1 MSNAPNKI
9 LELVEK
15 YERGIGNYRSSSYNE
30 TQVRRE
36 FIDPMFGALGWD
48 VDNSMG
54 LASGFT
60 DVIHEDRLTIDGVS
74 KAPDYSFRIGGI
86 RKFFVEA
93 KRPSK
98 NLKDDPAPAKQ
109 IRRYAWNAKLE
120 ISILTDFEEFIIY
133 DCRHIPDESE
143 GAASHRLAYFSF
155 RDYLEKWDEIASWIS
170 KDAVLDGRF
179 DEKNRASKN
188 KRGTSEVDRVF
199 LADMEDWRRLLAVDL
214 IKRNKLTQNEL
225 NFAVQQTLD
234 RIVFLRI
241 AEDRGIEN
249 YGDLSKATSG
259 SRAYEKLLSC
269 FFAADQKYNSGL
281 FHFQS
286 EALGNEEHD
295 ILTPHLKIGN
305 ETLKEIIERLYFP
318 RSPYNFRVLPADI
331 LGQVYERFLGQVIRI
346 TETGTAV
353 IEPKPEVRKAGGVYY
368 TPTYIVNNMVERTL
382 APALADKS
390 PDSISNLKV
399 LDPASGSGTFLLEAY
414 DYLLHWHLNYY
425 AQSSE
430 QKYKSRY
437 YRGKNNDYFLTVDEK
452 RRILLNN
459 IFGVDIDA
467 QAVEVTKLSLLLK
480 VLEDESES
488 SLATQLQLFHE
499 RALPSLHEN
508 IKCGNSLISKD
519 FFEEDV
525 IFDIDVDERRRVN
538 AFDWRHEFPN
548 AMAKG
553 GFDVILGNPPYILS
567 REQFSK
573 KELAYFNL
581 HYPSGWEKR
590 NTFLLFMEL
599 LLQLVK
605 PTSRAAFIVPNSWLT
620 IESAKLVRD
629 LYRPLLLEV
638 IDLNYQVFEDANV
651 EPSIFVISGSVVKAK
666 PIVMRAKSPLDLI
679 NGSTVSIDRG
689 LWDRSQGRL
698 TIPDDPTHVTLVD
711 SIYKEAV
718 EIGSIFSVQ
727 TGLQAYEQGK
737 GNPKQSSDDVKNH
750 IYDRTERK
758 DENSY
763 RYLQGRDVG
772 RFSLDW
778 SGMWMQYGPWLS
790 QPRDLKMFTRPR
802 IVLREITSPFPHC
815 FNATFTSKAYLSNKS
830 VLTVLDPDDNN
841 NRLSVL
847 EVILNSRLMS
857 LCYRARAV
865 KGARK
870 LFPKIVI
877 RNLRELPFPKE
888 LSPTQIERVLTLKNS
903 WQKSKSKTDSIRI
916 PNLKTQSQRETDSLE
931 LALEREVCGLFCLT
945 IEQSEIL
952 LKTTDSLEH

>member
-1 MSNAPNKI
+1 MSSAPSKI
-9 LELVEK
+9 IELVEK
-15 YERGIGNYRSSSYNE
+15 YERGIENYRSSSYNE

-48 VDNSMG
+48 VDNSLG

-60 DVIHEDRLTIDGVS
+60 EVIHEDRLSIDGIS
-74 KAPDYSFRIGGI
+74 KAPDYSFRIGGV

-93 KRPSK
+93 KRPSI
-98 NLKDDPAPAKQ
+98 NLKDNPAPAKQ

-143 GAASHRLAYFSF
+143 GASSHRLAYFSF
-155 RDYLEKWDEIASWIS
+155 RDYVEKWDEIASWVS

-179 DEKNRASKN
+179 DEKNRSSRN

-214 IKRNKLTQNEL
+214 IKRNKLTQSEL

-259 SRAYEKLLSC
+259 SRAYEKLMAC

-281 FHFQS
+281 FHFQT
-286 EALGNEEHD
+286 AVKGNDEPD
-295 ILTPHLKIGN
+295 TFTPQLRIGN
-305 ETLKEIIERLYFP
+305 ETLKEITDRLYFP

-346 TETGTAV
+346 TDTGTAV

-368 TPTYIVNNMVERTL
+368 TPTYIVNDMVERTL
-382 APALADKS
+382 APALKNKS
-390 PDSISNLKV
+390 PDAISNLKV

-414 DYLLHWHLNYY
+414 DYLLHWHRNFYV
-425 AQSSE
+425 QSTE

-437 YRGKNNDYFLTVDEK
+437 YQGKNNEYLLTIDEK

-480 VLEDESES
+480 VLEDESDS
-488 SLATQLQLFHE
+488 SLATQMELFHE
-499 RALPSLHEN
+499 RALPSLHKN
-508 IKCGNSLISKD
+508 IKCGNSLISSD
-519 FFEEDV
+519 YFDDDV
-525 IFDIDVDERRRVN
+525 IFDVDVDERRRVN
-538 AFDWRHEFPN
+538 TFDWSQEFPDVIGR
-548 AMAKG
+548 G

-573 KELAYFNL
+573 KELAYFNS

-599 LLQLVK
+599 LLKLLKQTGK
-605 PTSRAAFIVPNSWLT
+605 AAFIVPNSWLT

-638 IDLNYQVFEDANV
+638 IDLNYPVFEDANV
-651 EPSIFVISGSVVKAK
+651 EPSIFVIAGSVVKAK
-666 PIVMRAKSPLDLI
+666 PVVMRAKSAQDL
-679 NGSTVSIDRG
+679 NFGARVTIDRA

-711 SIYKEAV
+711 SVYSKAV
-718 EIGSIFSVQ
+718 GIGSIFNVQ

-737 GNPKQSSDDVKNH
+737 GNPKQSADDVKNH
-750 IYDRTERK
+750 VYDRTERE
-758 DENSY
+758 DEDSY
-763 RYLQGRDVG
+763 QYLQGRDVG
-772 RFSLDW
+772 RYSIDW

-790 QPRDLKMFTRPR
+790 QPREIKMFTRPR

-815 FNATFTSKAYLSNKS
+815 FNATFTTKPYLSNKS
-830 VLTVLDPDDNN
+830 VLTVLDPDDDDK
-841 NRLSVL
+841 RLSVL
-847 EVILNSRLMS
+847 EVVLNSRLMS

-877 RNLRELPFPKE
+877 RNLRELPFPE
-888 LSPTQIERVLTLKNS
+888 ALSSSQIERVLKVKND
-903 WQKSKSKTDSIRI
+903 WVNSKLNVEAIRI
-916 PNLKTQSQRETDSLE
+916 PNLRTQAQRETDSLE
-931 LALEREVCGLFCLT
+931 LALEREVCALFGLT
-945 IEQSEIL
+945 IEQTEQL
-952 LKTTDSLEH
+952 LATTDAPE

>member
-1 MSNAPNKI
+1 MSSAPSKI
-9 LELVEK
+9 IELVEK
-15 YERGIGNYRSSSYNE
+15 YERGIGNYRSSFYNE

-60 DVIHEDRLTIDGVS
+60 DVIHEDRLAIDGVS
-74 KAPDYSFRIGGI
+74 KAPDYSFRIGGV

-93 KRPSK
+93 KRPSI
-98 NLKDDPAPAKQ
+98 NLKDNPAPAKQ

-143 GAASHRLAYFSF
+143 GASSHRLAYFSF
-155 RDYLEKWDEIASWIS
+155 RDYIEKWDEIESWIS

-179 DEKNRASKN
+179 DEKNRSSKN

-214 IKRNKLTQNEL
+214 IKRNEFTQNEL

-249 YGDLSKATSG
+249 YGELSKATSG
-259 SRAYEKLLSC
+259 SRAYEKLMAC

-281 FHFQS
+281 FHFQKES
-286 EALGNEEHD
+286 KGNDEPD
-295 ILTPHLKIGN
+295 TFTPQLKISN
-305 ETLKEIIERLYFP
+305 ETLKEITDRLYFP

-346 TETGTAV
+346 TDTGSAV

-368 TPTYIVNNMVERTL
+368 TPTYIVKDMVERTL
-382 APALADKS
+382 APALTNKS
-390 PDSISNLKV
+390 PDAISNLKV

-414 DYLLHWHLNYY
+414 DYLLNWHRNYY
-425 AQSSE
+425 VQSSE

-437 YRGKNNDYFLTVDEK
+437 YQGKNNEYFLTIDEK

-488 SLATQLQLFHE
+488 SLTSQLQLLHE

-508 IKCGNSLISKD
+508 IKCGNSLISND
-519 FFEEDV
+519 FFDDDL
-525 IFDIDVDERRRVN
+525 IFDVDVDERRRVN
-538 AFDWRHEFPN
+538 TFDWSKEFPSI
-548 AMAKG
+548 MTKG
-553 GFDVILGNPPYILS
+553 GFDIILGNPPYILS

-573 KELAYFNL
+573 RELAYFNS

-599 LLQLVK
+599 LLNLLKQSGK
-605 PTSRAAFIVPNSWLT
+605 AAFIVPNSWLT

-651 EPSIFVISGSVVKAK
+651 EPSIFVIAGSRVKAK
-666 PIVMRAKSPLDLI
+666 PIVMRAKSAQDLNI
-679 NGSTVSIDRG
+679 GVRVTIDRA

-711 SIYKEAV
+711 SVYSEAV

-737 GNPKQSSDDVKNH
+737 GNPKQSAHDVKNH
-750 IYDRTERK
+750 IYDRTERQ
-758 DENSY
+758 DEDSY
-763 RYLQGRDVG
+763 KYLQGRDVG
-772 RFSLDW
+772 RYSLDW
-778 SGMWMQYGPWLS
+778 SGMWMQYGSWLS
-790 QPRDLKMFTRPR
+790 QPREIKMFTRPR

-815 FNATFTSKAYLSNKS
+815 FNATFTSKPYLSNKS
-830 VLTVLDPDDNN
+830 VLTILDPDDDET
-841 NRLSVL
+841 RLSVL

-865 KGARK
+865 KGARR

-888 LSPTQIERVLTLKNS
+888 LSTSQIERVLALKNA
-903 WQKSKSKTDSIRI
+903 WLKNKCLADEIRV
-916 PNLKTQSQRETDSLE
+916 PNLRTQAQRDSDSLE
-931 LALEREVCGLFCLT
+931 LALEREVCGLFALSIKQT
-945 IEQSEIL
+945 EEL
-952 LKTTDSLEH
+952 FKTTDASE

>member
-1 MSNAPNKI
+1 MSSAPSKI
-9 LELVEK
+9 IELVEK
-15 YERGIGNYRSSSYNE
+15 YERGIENYRSSSYNE

-48 VDNSMG
+48 VDNSLG

-60 DVIHEDRLTIDGVS
+60 EVIHEDRLSIDGVS
-74 KAPDYSFRIGGI
+74 KAPDYSFRIGGV

-93 KRPSK
+93 KRPSI
-98 NLKDDPAPAKQ
+98 NLKDNPAPAKQ

-143 GAASHRLAYFSF
+143 GASSHRLAYFSF
-155 RDYLEKWDEIASWIS
+155 RDYLEKWDEIASWLS

-179 DEKNRASKN
+179 DEKNRSSRN

-214 IKRNKLTQNEL
+214 IKRNKLTQSEL

-259 SRAYEKLLSC
+259 SRAYEKLMAC

-281 FHFQS
+281 FHFQT
-286 EALGNEEHD
+286 AVKGNDEPD
-295 ILTPHLKIGN
+295 RFTPQLRIGN
-305 ETLKEIIERLYFP
+305 ETLKEITDRLYFP

-346 TETGTAV
+346 TDTGTAV

-368 TPTYIVNNMVERTL
+368 TPTYIVNDMVERTL
-382 APALADKS
+382 APALKNKS
-390 PDSISNLKV
+390 PDAISNLKV

-414 DYLLHWHLNYY
+414 EYLLHWHRNYY
-425 AQSSE
+425 VQSTE
-430 QKYKSRY
+430 QKFKSRY
-437 YRGKNNDYFLTVDEK
+437 YQGKNNEYLLTIDEK

-480 VLEDESES
+480 VLEDESDS
-488 SLATQLQLFHE
+488 SLATQMELFHE
-499 RALPSLHEN
+499 RALPSLDKN
-508 IKCGNSLISKD
+508 IKCGNSLISGD
-519 FFEEDV
+519 YFDDDV
-525 IFDIDVDERRRVN
+525 IFDVDVDERRRVN
-538 AFDWRHEFPN
+538 TFDWSQEFPN
-548 AMAKG
+548 IITGG

-573 KELAYFNL
+573 KELAYFNS

-599 LLQLVK
+599 LLKLLKQTGK
-605 PTSRAAFIVPNSWLT
+605 AAFIVPNSWLT

-638 IDLNYQVFEDANV
+638 IDLNYPVFEDANV
-651 EPSIFVISGSVVKAK
+651 EPSIFVIAGSVVKAK
-666 PIVMRAKSPLDLI
+666 PVVMRAKSAQDL
-679 NGSTVSIDRG
+679 NFGPRVTIDRA

-711 SIYKEAV
+711 SVYSKAV
-718 EIGSIFSVQ
+718 GIGTIFSVQ

-737 GNPKQSSDDVKNH
+737 GNPKQSADDVKNH
-750 IYDRTERK
+750 VYDRTERE
-758 DENSY
+758 DEDSY
-763 RYLQGRDVG
+763 QYLQGRDVG
-772 RFSLDW
+772 RYSIDW

-790 QPRDLKMFTRPR
+790 QPREINMFTRPR

-815 FNATFTSKAYLSNKS
+815 FNATFTTKTYLSNKS
-830 VLTVLDPDDNN
+830 VLTVLDPDDDE

-877 RNLRELPFPKE
+877 RNLRELPFPE
-888 LSPTQIERVLTLKNS
+888 DLSSSQIERVLKIKSDWVNS
-903 WQKSKSKTDSIRI
+903 KLNVEAIRI
-916 PNLKTQSQRETDSLE
+916 SHLRTQAQRETDSLE
-931 LALEREVCGLFCLT
+931 LALEREVCAIFSLT
-945 IEQSEIL
+945 IEQTEQL
-952 LKTTDSLEH
+952 LATTEAPE

>member
-1 MSNAPNKI
+1 MSSAPSKI
-9 LELVEK
+9 IELVEK
-15 YERGIGNYRSSSYNE
+15 YERGIENYRSSSYNE

-48 VDNSMG
+48 VDNSLG

-60 DVIHEDRLTIDGVS
+60 EVIHEDRLSIDGIS
-74 KAPDYSFRIGGI
+74 KAPDYSFRIGGV

-93 KRPSK
+93 KRPSI
-98 NLKDDPAPAKQ
+98 NLKDNPAPAKQ

-143 GAASHRLAYFSF
+143 GASSHRLAYFSF
-155 RDYLEKWDEIASWIS
+155 RDYVEKWDEIASWVS

-179 DEKNRASKN
+179 DEKNRSSRN

-214 IKRNKLTQNEL
+214 IKRNKLTQSEL

-259 SRAYEKLLSC
+259 SRAYEKLMAC

-281 FHFQS
+281 FHFQT
-286 EALGNEEHD
+286 AVKGNDEPD
-295 ILTPHLKIGN
+295 TFTPQLRIGN
-305 ETLKEIIERLYFP
+305 ETLKEITDRLYFP

-346 TETGTAV
+346 TDTGTAV

-368 TPTYIVNNMVERTL
+368 TPTYIVNDMVERTL
-382 APALADKS
+382 APALKNKS
-390 PDSISNLKV
+390 PDAISNLKV

-414 DYLLHWHLNYY
+414 DYLLHWHRNFYV
-425 AQSSE
+425 QSTE

-437 YRGKNNDYFLTVDEK
+437 YQGKNNEYLLTIDEK

-480 VLEDESES
+480 VLEDESDS
-488 SLATQLQLFHE
+488 SLATQMELFHE
-499 RALPSLHEN
+499 RALPSLHKN
-508 IKCGNSLISKD
+508 IKCGNSLISSD
-519 FFEEDV
+519 YFDDDV
-525 IFDIDVDERRRVN
+525 IFDVDVDERRRVN
-538 AFDWRHEFPN
+538 TFDWSQEFPDVIGR
-548 AMAKG
+548 G

-573 KELAYFNL
+573 KELAYFNS

-599 LLQLVK
+599 LLKLLKQTGK
-605 PTSRAAFIVPNSWLT
+605 AAFIVPNSWLT

-638 IDLNYQVFEDANV
+638 IDLNYPVFEDANV
-651 EPSIFVISGSVVKAK
+651 EPSIFVIAGSVVKAK
-666 PIVMRAKSPLDLI
+666 PVVMRAKSAQDL
-679 NGSTVSIDRG
+679 NFGARVTIDRA

-711 SIYKEAV
+711 SVYSKAV
-718 EIGSIFSVQ
+718 GIGSIFNVQ

-737 GNPKQSSDDVKNH
+737 GNPKQSADDVKNH
-750 IYDRTERK
+750 VYDRTERE
-758 DENSY
+758 DEDSY
-763 RYLQGRDVG
+763 QYLQGRDVG
-772 RFSLDW
+772 RYSIDW

-790 QPRDLKMFTRPR
+790 QPREIKMFTRPR

-815 FNATFTSKAYLSNKS
+815 FNATFTTKPYLSNKS
-830 VLTVLDPDDNN
+830 VLTVLDPDDDDE
-841 NRLSVL
+841 RLSVL
-847 EVILNSRLMS
+847 EVVLNSRLMS

-877 RNLRELPFPKE
+877 RNLRELPFPE
-888 LSPTQIERVLTLKNS
+888 ALSSSQIERVLKVKND
-903 WQKSKSKTDSIRI
+903 WVNSKLNVEAIRI
-916 PNLKTQSQRETDSLE
+916 PNLRTQAQRETDSLE
-931 LALEREVCGLFCLT
+931 LALEREVCALFGLT
-945 IEQSEIL
+945 IEQTEQL
-952 LKTTDSLEH
+952 LATTDAPE